1 MPQPHKQKRL
11 RKMSEDWYIYPLV
24 KQIVSKL
31 STLCGN
37 LIIACAV
44 SAVAELLLYVVGAME
59 AGIFCGVISGFLF
72 TLVLSI
78 STVLAFWCHHVLL
91 AGRGATIT
99 RWLCLAACIMCG
111 IMLTCEVYSILFH
124 EPLLVRQQ
132 ESPFIIWAMLIL
144 AFLINF
150 NNMAALA
157 LSKRCVL
164 LLFLLLLLIIP
175 LTAIPEL
182 LLINMASKVLLI
194 FVACPAFRKLSR
206 LAPQIV
212 AMPELPT
219 APVKPQK

>member
-1 MPQPHKQKRL
+1 MN
-11 RKMSEDWYIYPLV
+11 EDWYIYPLV

-44 SAVAELLLYVVGAME
+44 SAVAELLLYIVGAME
-59 AGIFCGVISGFLF
+59 AGIFCGLISGFLF
-72 TLVLSI
+72 TLELCI
-78 STVLAFWCHHVLL
+78 CTLLAFWCHHVLL
-91 AGRGATIT
+91 AGRGASIT

-124 EPLLVRQQ
+124 EPLLIRQQ
-132 ESPFIIWAMLIL
+132 ESPFIIWAMLIF

-157 LSKRCVL
+157 LTKRYQL
-164 LLFLLLLLIIP
+164 LLFLLLILFIP

-182 LLINMASKVLLI
+182 LLINMAVKVLMI
-194 FVACPAFRKLSR
+194 FVGGSAFRKLSN

-212 AMPELPT
+212 AMPELPS
-219 APVKPQK
+219 APAKPQK

>member
-1 MPQPHKQKRL
+1 MN
-11 RKMSEDWYIYPLV
+11 EDWYIYPLV

-44 SAVAELLLYVVGAME
+44 SAVAELLLYIVGAME
-59 AGIFCGVISGFLF
+59 AGIFCGLISGFLF
-72 TLVLSI
+72 TLVLCI
-78 STVLAFWCHHVLL
+78 CTLLAFWCHHVLL
-91 AGRGATIT
+91 AGRGASIT

-124 EPLLVRQQ
+124 EPLLIRQQ
-132 ESPFIIWAMLIL
+132 ESPFIIWAMLIF

-157 LSKRCVL
+157 LTKRYQL
-164 LLFLLLLLIIP
+164 LLFLLLILFIP

-182 LLINMASKVLLI
+182 LLINMAVKVLMI
-194 FVACPAFRKLSR
+194 FVGGSAFRKLSV

-212 AMPELPT
+212 AMPELPS
-219 APVKPQK
+219 APAKPQK

>member
-1 MPQPHKQKRL
+1 MN
-11 RKMSEDWYIYPLV
+11 EDWYIYPLV

-59 AGIFCGVISGFLF
+59 TGIICGLISGFLF
-72 TLVLSI
+72 TLVLCI
-78 STVLAFWCHHVLL
+78 CTLLAFWCHHVLL
-91 AGRGATIT
+91 AGRGASIT

-124 EPLLVRQQ
+124 EPLLIRQQ
-132 ESPFIIWAMLIL
+132 ESPFIIWAMLIF

-157 LSKRCVL
+157 LTKRYQL
-164 LLFLLLLLIIP
+164 LLFLLLILFIP

-182 LLINMASKVLLI
+182 LLINMAVKVLMI
-194 FVACPAFRKLSR
+194 FVGGSAFRKLGL

-212 AMPELPT
+212 AMPELPS
-219 APVKPQK
+219 APAKPQK

>member
-1 MPQPHKQKRL
+1 MN
-11 RKMSEDWYIYPLV
+11 EDWYIYPLV

-31 STLCGN
+31 STLCAN

-44 SAVAELLLYVVGAME
+44 SAVAELLLYIVGAVE
-59 AGIFCGVISGFLF
+59 AGIFCGLISGFLF
-72 TLVLSI
+72 TLELCI
-78 STVLAFWCHHVLL
+78 CTLLAFWCHHVLL
-91 AGRGATIT
+91 AGRGASIT

-124 EPLLVRQQ
+124 EPLLIRQQ
-132 ESPFIIWAMLIL
+132 ESPFIIWAMLIF

-157 LSKRCVL
+157 LTKRYQL
-164 LLFLLLLLIIP
+164 LLFLLLILFIP

-182 LLINMASKVLLI
+182 LLINMAVKVLMI
-194 FVACPAFRKLSR
+194 FVGGSAFRKLSN

-212 AMPELPT
+212 AMPELPS
-219 APVKPQK
+219 APAKPQK